1 MRTAVTTL
9 LLLIVVL
16 GAAGPAQG
24 QVFDVP
30 PGFQVLADTS
40 ESPAGEWRGVLTVQ
54 PEPGP
59 FSELSAIR
67 LREVVGP
74 VDDADAW
81 LRDRLSADVADRRDL
96 TAALDSPDSPFE
108 DPAFDGLREALPD
121 MFDALDDLAKIP
133 LEFCDGP
140 YDVDT
145 AAGPARELFCKYAV
159 GPFRQFYVL
168 RLQEA
173 DGRWYFTEI
182 RAMNERRLRHL
193 IAIANSFHVR

>member
-1 MRTAVTTL
+1 MRAAAVL
-9 LLLIVVL
+9 LLMVVL
-16 GAAGPAQG
+16 GAPGPARG

-40 ESPAGEWRGVLTVQ
+40 ESPAGDWRGLLSVQ

-74 VDDADAW
+74 VGDADAW
-81 LRDRLSADVADRRDL
+81 LRDRLSADVGDSKDL
-96 TAALDSPDSPFE
+96 TAMLDSPDSPFE
-108 DPAFDGLREALPD
+108 DPTFDGLREALPHV
-121 MFDALDDLAKIP
+121 FDALDDLAKIP

-140 YDVDT
+140 SGVDN
-145 AAGPARELFCKYAV
+145 AAGPARELSCEYAV

-173 DGRWYFTEI
+173 DGHWFFTEI
-182 RAMNERRLRHL
+182 QAMNERRLRHL
-193 IAIANSFHVR
+193 IAIANSFRVR